1 MFQLGQNVESLINN
15 QRDTRL
21 HMFHDTHRFVLSN
34 SFSCLDHL
42 NGSSGIGGR
51 LVISR
56 LLVSTYLTAR
66 GPCNVSD
73 WSNEEKNNQSETT
86 SWVWNISAYDFFG
99 ILLDSM
105 AIRFWGSPQLIKLI
119 SNKWARRMVPEWV
132 VEPNR
137 KLNRLSSSEN
147 TRNDLT
153 PEVEL

>member
-1 MFQLGQNVESLINN
+1 
-15 QRDTRL
+15 
-21 HMFHDTHRFVLSN
+21 MFHDTHRFVLSN
-34 SFSCLDHL
+34 WFSCLDHL

-105 AIRFWGSPQLIKLI
+105 AIRF
-119 SNKWARRMVPEWV
+119 
-132 VEPNR
+132 
-137 KLNRLSSSEN
+137 
-147 TRNDLT
+147 
-153 PEVEL
+153 